1 MDKYI
6 NAIKFSESLRC
17 MAEVQPPFKQ
27 STILGV
33 VSTIESYPAA
43 DVVPK
48 EQIQQ
53 LFTEIDTALEHEAFD
68 FGTRMRIQIYLKNLK
83 QKYLGGNDDEMQ

>member
-6 NAIKFSESLRC
+6 NATKFSESLRC
-17 MAEVQPPFKQ
+17 MAEAQPPFKQ

-33 VSTIESYPAA
+33 VSTIENYPKA
-43 DVVPK
+43 DVVPR
-48 EQIQQ
+48 EQMRQ
-53 LFTEIDTALEHEAFD
+53 LFTEIDTTLEHEAFD

>member
-33 VSTIESYPAA
+33 VSTIENYPKE
-43 DVVPK
+43 DVVPR

-53 LFTEIDTALEHEAFD
+53 LFTDIDTALENEAFD
-68 FGTRMRIQIYLKNLK
+68 FGTRMRIKIFLTNLK
-83 QKYLGGNDDEMQ
+83 KKYLGGNDDEMQ

>member
-1 MDKYI
+1 MIYKDTERICTGLK
-6 NAIKFSESLRC
+6 E

-33 VSTIESYPAA
+33 VSTIENYPAA
-43 DVVPK
+43 DVVPR

-53 LFTEIDTALEHEAFD
+53 LFTDIDTALENEAFD
-68 FGTRMRIQIYLKNLK
+68 FGTRMRIKIFLKSLK
-83 QKYLGGNDDEMQ
+83 QKYLGEE

>member
-1 MDKYI
+1 MIYKDTERI
-6 NAIKFSESLRC
+6 CASLKE
-17 MAEVQPPFKQ
+17 MASVQPPFKQ

-53 LFTEIDTALEHEAFD
+53 FFTDIDTALENEAFD
-68 FGTRMRIQIYLKNLK
+68 FGTRMRIKIFLTNLK
-83 QKYLGGNDDEMQ
+83 QKYLGEE

>member
-1 MDKYI
+1 MIYKDTERICAGLK
-6 NAIKFSESLRC
+6 E
-17 MAEVQPPFKQ
+17 MASVQPPFKQ

-33 VSTIESYPAA
+33 VSTIENYPAA

-48 EQIQQ
+48 EQMQQ
-53 LFTEIDTALEHEAFD
+53 LFTDIDTALENEAFD
-68 FGTRMRIQIYLKNLK
+68 FGTRMRIQIFLKSLK